1 MNDLKRSVAIG
12 CAASLLA
19 GTAFIRAQS
28 PAAPAS
34 TSQRVDFTR
43 DIQPIFKTYCYE
55 CHGPKKGR
63 ARLRL
68 HAPELIRKGGESG
81 PIILPGKS
89 RDSLLI
95 HRVLGL
101 DGDDRMPLDADPL
114 PDDAIARLR
123 AWIDQGAQGAAGD
136 GLLATAGPAPTA
148 ADAIEEHWAYVK
160 PSRPELPSVR
170 TAGWVRNPI
179 DRFVLARLDAEKL
192 APSTEAARATLLR
205 RVALDLTGLP
215 PTPGDLDAFLADT
228 SRDAYERVVD
238 RLLASPHYGERWA
251 RPWLDLARYADTNG
265 YEKDNRRAIWKYRDW
280 VIDALNRDLPFDTF
294 TIEQIAGD
302 MLPNPT
308 PEQKIASGFH
318 RNAMSNEEGGVD
330 PEESR
335 YEVLVDRVNT
345 TSTIWLGTTLGCA
358 QCHNHKYDPFSQKDY
373 FRMLAFFAN
382 ADYESRTFGD
392 GTRFFE
398 PTLDLATAEQET
410 ARKNQQ
416 AEIDRLEQELKAVT
430 PAVRDAQEKW
440 EASMRSADTGW
451 TRLVPESVSAT
462 NGVVLNV
469 LQDGSVL
476 ASGDNPKLTS
486 YTLTAPTTLQG
497 ITGVRLEALPDPS
510 LPKGGPGRDGYGH
523 FRVTGIEVGIAA
535 MSSNDQ
541 PATRVKF
548 ETIKVDDSATPFEP
562 AELLAARTDS
572 RDRTRASWAINA
584 MRDTDRLPRHAVLAA
599 AAPFGFPGGTRI
611 TMRIDH
617 LDGTIGQG
625 IGRFRVS
632 VSNGSNPLEG
642 ADLAPRLRRVLDV
655 PVGERSTAQTEEL
668 GTAFRA
674 GSLLLKPTRD
684 ALSAARKALTALDIP
699 STLVMRER
707 PGFERPSFEVRVRG
721 SFAAKADRVYAR
733 TPAALHPMREDQPAN
748 RLGLARWL
756 VDENNPLV
764 ARVAVNRLWEQM
776 FGRGLVET
784 SEDFGTQG
792 APPSHPELLDWL
804 ATEFVAKGWSQK
816 ALIREIV
823 LSATYRQSSV
833 VQPQLAE
840 RDPYNRLLARGPRV
854 RMEAEMI
861 RDVALAASGLLS
873 PRMFGPSVF
882 PLQPDGIWNQPYSS
896 DKWATSPGEDRYR
909 RSLYTFWRRTSP
921 YPSFMT
927 FDATSREFCTV
938 RRVRTNTPLQALTLL
953 NDPASFDAAR
963 ALAKRMTSVAGGPR
977 ARAAVGLKL
986 VLSRDAASAELD
998 RLVAMYE
1005 QELTHYRTRADAAAL
1020 VAGGVDEDPADL
1032 SAWTIVANVLL
1043 NLDEAVTK
1051 E

>member
-1 MNDLKRSVAIG
+1 MTDLKRSIAIG

-19 GTAFIRAQS
+19 GTTFIRAQS
-28 PAAPAS
+28 QAAPAS
-34 TSQRVDFTR
+34 APQLIDFAR

-81 PIILPGKS
+81 PIIVPGKS

-123 AWIDQGAQGAAGD
+123 AWIDQGAPGAG
-136 GLLATAGPAPTA
+136 GGGQLAAASPAAP
-148 ADAIEEHWAYVK
+148 ADATDEHWAYVK
-160 PSRPELPSVR
+160 PSRPELPAVR
-170 TAGWVRNPI
+170 TAGWVHNPI
-179 DRFVLARLDAEKL
+179 DRFVLARLEAEKL
-192 APSTEAARATLLR
+192 SPSAEAAKATLLK
-205 RVALDLTGLP
+205 RVSLDLTGLP
-215 PTPGDLDAFLADT
+215 PAPGDLDAFLADT

-280 VIDALNRDLPFDTF
+280 VIDALNRDLPFDKF

-302 MLPNPT
+302 MLPGAT

-373 FRMLAFFAN
+373 FRMLAFFASS
-382 ADYESRTFGD
+382 DYDSRTFGD

-430 PAVRDAQEKW
+430 PAVREAQDKW
-440 EASMRSADTGW
+440 EASMRSADIGW
-451 TRLVPESVSAT
+451 TGLVPEAASAT

-469 LQDGSVL
+469 LPDGSVL
-476 ASGDNPKLTS
+476 ASGENAKLTS
-486 YTLTAPTTLQG
+486 YTVTLTTTLQG
-497 ITGVRLEALPDPS
+497 ITGVRLDALPDPS
-510 LPKGGPGRDGYGH
+510 LPKQGPGRDGYGD
-523 FRVTGIEVGIAA
+523 FRVTGIEVGIAPVA
-535 MSSNDQ
+535 AGQQ
-541 PATRVKF
+541 PPERVTF
-548 ETIKVDDSATPFEP
+548 ETIKVDDSAITPFEP

-572 RDRTRASWAINA
+572 RERTRASWAINA
-584 MRDTDRLPRHAVLAA
+584 MRDTERLPRHAVLAA
-599 AAPFGFPGGTRI
+599 ATPFGFAGGTRI
-611 TMRIDH
+611 TLRIDH

-632 VSNGSNPLEG
+632 VSKAANPLEG
-642 ADLAPRLRRVLDV
+642 AELAPRLRRVLDI
-655 PVGERSTAQTEEL
+655 PAGARSTAQAEEL
-668 GTAFRA
+668 GTTFRA
-674 GSLLLKPTRD
+674 GTPLLKPTRD
-684 ALSAARKALTALDIP
+684 ALAAARKGLAALEIP

-707 PGFERPSFEVRVRG
+707 PGFERPSFELRVRG
-721 SFAAKADRVYAR
+721 SFAAKAERVYAR
-733 TPAALHPMREDQPAN
+733 TPAALHPMREDQPVN

-816 ALIREIV
+816 TLIREIV

-861 RDVALAASGLLS
+861 RDVELAASGLLS
-873 PRMFGPSVF
+873 PKMFGPSVF

-896 DKWATSPGEDRYR
+896 DKWATSTGDDRYR

-963 ALAKRMTSVAGGPR
+963 ALAKRMTAVTGAPR
-977 ARAAVGLKL
+977 VRAAFGLKL
-986 VLSRDAASAELD
+986 VLSREAAARELD
-998 RLVAMYE
+998 RLVAVYE
-1005 QELTHYRTRADAAAL
+1005 QELRHYRTRAGAAAL
-1020 VAGGVDEDPADL
+1020 VASGTDEDPADV